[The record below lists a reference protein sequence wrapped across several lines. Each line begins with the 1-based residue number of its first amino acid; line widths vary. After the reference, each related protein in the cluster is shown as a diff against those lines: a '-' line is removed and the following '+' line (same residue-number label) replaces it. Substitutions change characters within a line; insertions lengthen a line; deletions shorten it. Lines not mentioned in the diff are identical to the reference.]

1 MPGCSGECPCN
12 EFAVV
17 MSQGCFWLWS
27 FFFFLTM
34 WLCVCIQ
41 RETWTT
47 FNYNVLNNASVHVN
61 WCFVSRILEL
71 LRETRFFSYYV
82 SLMWR
87 VILYPNQI
95 LILAW
100 VMCFLCLSVYT
111 VSSSLTSNILTT
123 FFFGLKCSSLFILLV
138 YYWWNFC

>member
-1 MPGCSGECPCN
+1 MPYCSGECPCN

-17 MSQGCFWLWS
+17 MSQGCSWLWS
-27 FFFFLTM
+27 FFFLTM

-61 WCFVSRILEL
+61 WCFVSKNVRITE
-71 LRETRFFSYYV
+71 RNMSFFLVCKLNMEGY
-82 SLMWR
+82 LD
-87 VILYPNQI
+87 PK
-95 LILAW
+95 ILAW
-100 VMCFLCLSVYT
+100 VMCILCLSVYT

-123 FFFGLKCSSLFILLV
+123 FFFFGLRCSSLFILLV